1 MCVGC
6 HGVEN
11 VCISACCRVF
21 MCRQCIQNQKDI
33 NNECPVCKIPMSQV
47 RWTDL
52 TTALQLHQAISNVF
66 TDKKD
71 LDKKDQDKGKKD
83 KDS

>member
-1 MCVGC
+1 M
-6 HGVEN
+6 N
-11 VCISACCRVF
+11 
-21 MCRQCIQNQKDI
+21 
-33 NNECPVCKIPMSQV
+33 QV
-47 RWTDL
+47 RWTYL
-52 TTALQLHQAISNVF
+52 TTALLLHQAISNVF